1 MRSRKRL
8 TMKPDTALYRV
19 MHLLPPG
26 RWLFVILVSMALAA
40 GSSLVLLASFN
51 APAGYW
57 TGRAFDAAEL
67 FLRDT
72 VRLSFKDKIPE
83 DSDSSVFV
91 APQGILEKDAVF
103 KALAEIPDAPA
114 PAEAAATPSA
124 APSAILDPQWE
135 PADSELPKARKKP

>member
-1 MRSRKRL
+1 
-8 TMKPDTALYRV
+8 MKPDTPVYRV

-26 RWLFVILVSMALAA
+26 RWLFVILVSMVLAA

-57 TGRAFDAAEL
+57 TGRVFDAAEL

-83 DSDSSVFV
+83 ESNNSVFV
-91 APQGILEKDAVF
+91 APQGILEKDAAF
-103 KALAEIPDAPA
+103 KWLAELADVPPPADAASAPA
-114 PAEAAATPSA
+114 A
-124 APSAILDPQWE
+124 APAAILDPNWV
-135 PADSELPKARKKP
+135 PAAAEVPKARKKP

>member
-1 MRSRKRL
+1 M
-8 TMKPDTALYRV
+8 
-19 MHLLPPG
+19 
-26 RWLFVILVSMALAA
+26 ILVSMVLAA

-57 TGRAFDAAEL
+57 TGRAFDATEL

-91 APQGILEKDAVF
+91 APQGILEKDAAF
-103 KALAEIPDAPA
+103 KWLADIADIADVPLPADAASVPAAAPA
-114 PAEAAATPSA
+114 
-124 APSAILDPQWE
+124 AILDPNWE
-135 PADSELPKARKKP
+135 PATAEVPKARKKP